1 MNERAARQP
10 GRQPALLISR
20 LAMCKPGATS
30 LPAAADLPDSPSNTD
45 PAEMHGHLI
54 VDILTLAFVVV
65 AVTLFLIIKAL
76 LRRRAA
82 AARAVAEAAAAEAAA
97 RSFKSE
103 GTMTDSDLF
112 NVDESLNR
120 VHNELASHQSR
131 LDSIEQLATWRLEMV
146 NFNRILSLLPRPVL
160 PSQENNNS
168 PWDFQEPADHL
179 ENTTGEEDGFEY
191 PTV

>member
-1 MNERAARQP
+1 
-10 GRQPALLISR
+10 
-20 LAMCKPGATS
+20 MCKPGASS
-30 LPAAADLPDSPSNTD
+30 LPAAADPQDSPSNTD
-45 PAEMHGHLI
+45 PAKMHGHLI

-76 LRRRAA
+76 LRKRAA
-82 AARAVAEAAAAEAAA
+82 AAKAAVEAAAAEAAA

-120 VHNELASHQSR
+120 VHNELASHQTR

-146 NFNRILSLLPRPVL
+146 NFNRILSLLPKPVL
-160 PSQENNNS
+160 PSQGDNNY
-168 PWDFQEPADHL
+168 PWDFQEAANNP
-179 ENTTGEEDGFEY
+179 ENTTGEGDGFEY